1 MADREKIPP
10 IPAPKKEERKFDP
23 SVLAPAMFI
32 GAIGAAN
39 LAKAGR
45 GDLLDKL
52 AKAQELE
59 TSGAPREA
67 IWSQTGWFKGVD
79 GKWRMEIDDSGA
91 SFNLPAMKPKAYN
104 IVGREIIA
112 KTGPMAEVLSHPE
125 LYDAYPNLADVPVTQ
140 SRGEHLGLFSGDFG
154 DPLVSPSLAINLDRP
169 HLEGIRST
177 GLHEAQHAAQSME
190 GFARGG
196 NAESL
201 SDLPNPAHDAYVQ
214 KRASDPRVQEYER
227 IRVSPEFAA
236 EREASNALFKSSG
249 FSDKIDALMNEPGD
263 WERNQAQVDAL
274 FADWQRLEAERF
286 PLRARV
292 DQLYKDLRADGIP
305 TAEPP
310 KTVSGHAAYYQLA
323 GETEARNVQKRR
335 DMSMPKRMALPPW
348 ATQDVPDD
356 QQIVRFGSGVQA
368 SSMPPPKPSF
378 GQLRQAIQIGDDLG
392 YGRNYSLGLLKFG
405 QEGMTAEAKAAR
417 RDAQGYLPQ
426 QWFRGVS
433 GSHALRDNTMWAD
446 NPRDASNFAS
456 QIDFLFG
463 QLGDAPDQ
471 NVMTAVSRASPV
483 ERIDDE
489 VLEGLMDGDPDEA
502 ALQAVKDRRLGAGIF
517 EHPSTGSTI
526 DLLEVGG
533 PEQFDVRV
541 EANPRTLRSPW
552 ATFDPARANR
562 RDLLASKILLPLGI
576 AGATYAALQPQPA
589 VASTGDL
596 EADIGARRRQS
607 ERGTIPRLALGN
619 IAQIDP
625 TGATQAIAEGYDLGE
640 GVPDILERVPGRVA
654 RNAALMPLGIVSE
667 GLGMVGRL
675 PGQIAGGVQAMTRP
689 VPASAQKPRET
700 YRTGSDRMTNRVPP
714 LRYR

>member
-1 MADREKIPP
+1 
-10 IPAPKKEERKFDP
+10 
-23 SVLAPAMFI
+23 
-32 GAIGAAN
+32 
-39 LAKAGR
+39 
-45 GDLLDKL
+45 
-52 AKAQELE
+52 
-59 TSGAPREA
+59 
-67 IWSQTGWFKGVD
+67 
-79 GKWRMEIDDSGA
+79 
-91 SFNLPAMKPKAYN
+91 
-104 IVGREIIA
+104 
-112 KTGPMAEVLSHPE
+112 
-125 LYDAYPNLADVPVTQ
+125 
-140 SRGEHLGLFSGDFG
+140 
-154 DPLVSPSLAINLDRP
+154 
-169 HLEGIRST
+169 
-177 GLHEAQHAAQSME
+177 
-190 GFARGG
+190 
-196 NAESL
+196 
-201 SDLPNPAHDAYVQ
+201 
-214 KRASDPRVQEYER
+214 
-227 IRVSPEFAA
+227 
-236 EREASNALFKSSG
+236 
-249 FSDKIDALMNEPGD
+249 
-263 WERNQAQVDAL
+263 
-274 FADWQRLEAERF
+274 
-286 PLRARV
+286 
-292 DQLYKDLRADGIP
+292 
-305 TAEPP
+305 
-310 KTVSGHAAYYQLA
+310 
-323 GETEARNVQKRR
+323 
-335 DMSMPKRMALPPW
+335 
-348 ATQDVPDD
+348 
-356 QQIVRFGSGVQA
+356 
-368 SSMPPPKPSF
+368 
-378 GQLRQAIQIGDDLG
+378 
-392 YGRNYSLGLLKFG
+392 
-405 QEGMTAEAKAAR
+405 MTAEAKAAR